1 MSGGS
6 GANNSWTI
14 LTSESV
20 AEPLKPSA
28 EGTDCRAEEPT
39 PASVIPGSEEK
50 QPASSAQP
58 AEGRPLEGEKVPG
71 GKPDELTSDTNT
83 EQRTSPTAAVGA
95 CTAVASSVGFSSDSD
110 ALSQSEGLPEGPA
123 VSAHDPDLF
132 SDSYSHIAPSP
143 DEPSATQLSIETL
156 GGAEPAQEEQRLS
169 REGSAHHL
177 SEEKGTHDG
186 AEPEICERTGDVGK
200 PAESPVESEVGEQKT
215 AEEASRRR
223 SLLAALERIGRTEE
237 EEEKEEELQP
247 PQRDEGSGFTV
258 NKCILGAVILV
269 GIGTVFFSGVFMDL
283 DEGSDYNTRE
293 LRDSELP
300 TKQEDWLNL
309 EALPPVDADNKEL
322 LNKLA
327 KGNEQISVLNAQIQ
341 AQKEELKVA
350 KGQAA
355 EGVKERLRWEE
366 VERENTAPETAQ
378 TSTTSHSSSQP
389 EDGVPST
396 ADGQPKTGKNKEV
409 KEEKKKREER
419 LKEKSGRDREKGETK
434 DEGKT
439 EWKKE
444 KHDSGKF
451 DKEKYNRDK
460 QKKNSAEPKQEKEKD
475 WKREKASRGD
485 EGKTWKDREGGK
497 ERREKNERKEWNEE
511 KDWKK
516 SRHGEV
522 SDGKQWQG
530 KKKKEEKRD
539 WEVGMEHG
547 EKHRGKE
554 EWKGESKWK
563 KGKDGVKEQW
573 QTKEGKKDDDRS
585 RNGKDHRK
593 EGKWEGEKKKKPWE
607 ESKNPGRDGK
617 GKDGGGPHKWR
628 GDNGKSDAEGKR
640 KAERKQGENKWRSKK
655 DKSEEGWKSRSD
667 EEDKEWKRKD
677 RKESGKKKE
686 EEEQQHWKRGED
698 ADTTG
703 SHRHKS
709 EGRSSHGHQGAH
721 MWGERKPAHTHRRRP
736 SPGQPEYWDLQR
748 SRMQHNPR
756 ASECGS
762 AEACARAEGLRPV
775 TASEFQAVLQ
785 AYLARAGE
793 LGADAAVAEQ
803 LSGLTAEFFTAE
815 EGGGGGMFAHDRVDF
830 RDFAEDVSDVLEDLV
845 EGGGAGE
852 EDGESSALE
861 DEMEEFQREVV
872 TRFSLPGAGE
882 GAEWGKGSGRARA

>member
-28 EGTDCRAEEPT
+28 EGTDCSAEEPT
-39 PASVIPGSEEK
+39 PASGSVEK

-58 AEGRPLEGEKVPG
+58 AEGRPLEGEKVPW

-83 EQRTSPTAAVGA
+83 EQRTSPTAAVSA
-95 CTAVASSVGFSSDSD
+95 YTAVASSVGFSSDTD
-110 ALSQSEGLPEGPA
+110 ALSQSEGLPECPA

-269 GIGTVFFSGVFMDL
+269 GIGTVFFSG
-283 DEGSDYNTRE
+283 SDYNTRE

-322 LNKLA
+322 LHKLA

-366 VERENTAPETAQ
+366 VERENTPETAQ
-378 TSTTSHSSSQP
+378 RSTTSHSSSQP

-409 KEEKKKREER
+409 KEKKKREER
-419 LKEKSGRDREKGETK
+419 LKEKSEWKDGEKRETK

-439 EWKKE
+439 GWKKE

-460 QKKNSAEPKQEKEKD
+460 QKKNSDEPKQEKEKD

-485 EGKTWKDREGGK
+485 EGKPWKDREGGK

-530 KKKKEEKRD
+530 KKKEEKRD
-539 WEVGMEHG
+539 WEVGKEHG

-554 EWKGESKWK
+554 EWRK

-573 QTKEGKKDDDRS
+573 QTKEGKKDGDRS

-617 GKDGGGPHKWR
+617 GKDGGGPHEWR

-640 KAERKQGENKWRSKK
+640 KDERKRHENKWRSQK
-655 DKSEEGWKSRSD
+655 DKSEEGWKHKGEGWKSRGD

-686 EEEQQHWKRGED
+686 EEEQQEHHWKRGED
-698 ADTTG
+698 TDTAG

-721 MWGERKPAHTHRRRP
+721 LWGERKPAHTHRRRP

-748 SRMQHNPR
+748 SRLQHNPR
-756 ASECGS
+756 APQCGS

-775 TASEFQAVLQ
+775 TASEFHAVLQ

-793 LGADAAVAEQ
+793 LGADAAAAAQ

-815 EGGGGGMFAHDRVDF
+815 EDGGGGGMFAHDRVDF

-845 EGGGAGE
+845 EEGGAGE

-882 GAEWGKGSGRARA
+882 GAQWGKGSGRGRA